1 MDNIKDWVN
10 ASEKNKKEYNQEA
23 LILDVTEQIW
33 ERLEELGLKKQD
45 LGDRLGCGKSHVTQ
59 LLNGGRNMTLR
70 TLSDIALALESE
82 VKIYLA
88 ETVAAKNSSVWFTK
102 NYVNFP
108 VANQATHT
116 ETAKFETNVYSF
128 PKFGQNNLLER
139 TA

>member
-1 MDNIKDWVN
+1 
-10 ASEKNKKEYNQEA
+10 
-23 LILDVTEQIW
+23 
-33 ERLEELGLKKQD
+33 
-45 LGDRLGCGKSHVTQ
+45 
-59 LLNGGRNMTLR
+59 MTLR